1 MFNFNYNQSD
11 RVSTMLLDEGIATFS
26 ITGVASAD
34 KDGNPL
40 VTKAKSI
47 PYINIHMI
55 IEDIRGA
62 TSRHS
67 HMLMSSRGDVIF
79 ALGMAIGIDIY
90 NEAGIFDE
98 QILVGKCGK
107 CVVVHDE
114 YNNMTRN
121 KIAEFLPTEEP
132 VKSYSP
138 FGE

>member
-1 MFNFNYNQSD
+1 MFNFNYNQAD
-11 RVSTMLLDEGIATFS
+11 RVSTVLLDEGIATFS
-26 ITGVASAD
+26 ITGVGTID
-34 KDGNPL
+34 KDGNQL
-40 VTKAKSI
+40 ITKAKGI

-67 HMLMSSRGDVIF
+67 HMLMSTRGDVIF
-79 ALGMAIGIDIY
+79 SLGMAIGIDIY
-90 NEAGIFDE
+90 NDTGIFDE

-107 CVVVHDE
+107 CVIVHDE

-121 KIAEFLPTEEP
+121 KIAEFIPTEGS